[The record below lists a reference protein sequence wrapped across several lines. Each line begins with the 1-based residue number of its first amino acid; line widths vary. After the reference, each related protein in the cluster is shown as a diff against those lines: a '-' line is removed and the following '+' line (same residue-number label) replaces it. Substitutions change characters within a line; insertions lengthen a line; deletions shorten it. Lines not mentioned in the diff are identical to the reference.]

1 MKYQKYLL
9 LILVILLIFSCQSDK
24 NDKLFRIAYAMA
36 PGGTS
41 HLGAVRLNELV
52 TQKSK
57 GRIEV
62 KLYPGGVLGKEAPL
76 IEGIQLKSV
85 DMVIAGPSII
95 GNYAPE
101 YGLIEAPFLFR
112 DYDHLNNVLYG
123 PIGKEIE
130 KAVSKDRGLH
140 FIDYFH
146 RGPRYLTT
154 TNSIIRTPLDLEG
167 LKLRVPE
174 LPVYIKSW
182 KIFGANPTPLDY
194 SDMFIALRQGVVEG
208 QENPLEVIYSS
219 HLYEVQQYIMNT
231 RHLISFYVLVI
242 GDSFFD
248 KYSEEDQKILL
259 SSIHEAAE
267 YHNKLVEEYE
277 SKYIKLLTASGSE
290 FIDVDRDQ
298 FERLA
303 LDNLPKEFTNEWEPG
318 IYKRIVDTK

>member
-1 MKYQKYLL
+1 MRSEKIIVVIIGF
-9 LILVILLIFSCQSDK
+9 LILFSCQSNS
-24 NDKLFRIAYAMA
+24 NDKVFRIAYAMA

-41 HLGAVRLNELV
+41 HLGAVHFQQLV
-52 TQKSK
+52 KQKSK
-57 GRIEV
+57 DKIAV
-62 KLYPGGVLGKEAPL
+62 KLYPGGILGKEAPL
-76 IEGIQLKSV
+76 IEGIQLNSV

-95 GNYAPE
+95 GNYAPK

-112 DYDHLNNVLYG
+112 DYNHLNSVLYG

-140 FIDYFH
+140 FIDFFH

-154 TNSIIRTPLDLEG
+154 TNTIVRTPEDLKG

-208 QENPLEVIYSS
+208 QENPLEVIYSN
-219 HLYEVQQYIMNT
+219 HLYEVQKYIMDT
-231 RHLISFYVLVI
+231 RHLLSFYVLVI
-242 GDSFFD
+242 GDSFYK
-248 KYSEEDQKILL
+248 KYSFDEQEILL
-259 SSIHEAAE
+259 SSAREAAA

-277 SKYIKLLTASGSE
+277 LKYKQILIESGVE
-290 FIDVDRDQ
+290 FIDVHRDQ
-298 FERLA
+298 FESLA
-303 LDNLPKEFTNEWEPG
+303 VDNLPFEFENEWESG
-318 IYKRIVDTK
+318 IYNRIVNTK